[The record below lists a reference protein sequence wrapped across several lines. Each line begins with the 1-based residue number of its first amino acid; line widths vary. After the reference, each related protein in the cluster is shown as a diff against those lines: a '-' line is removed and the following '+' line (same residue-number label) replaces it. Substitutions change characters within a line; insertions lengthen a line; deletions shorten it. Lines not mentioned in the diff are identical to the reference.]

1 MNKITAIILAA
12 GASQRMGTPKALLE
26 FQGETFVG
34 RLTRVFA
41 AACDNVTVVLGN
53 HVEEIRPHVP
63 MRAKVVVNPDPDRG
77 QLSSLQTALSEL
89 PADADGF
96 AFIPVDCP
104 AVEEETVARLARM
117 FSERD
122 RTTRFVIPRI
132 GDKRGHPVFGDRGI
146 ADELLA
152 LPLATGEAR
161 TVVHAH
167 VPNTSYLDVT
177 DTGIFADIDTPEAYK
192 RLVSESKP

>member
-1 MNKITAIILAA
+1 VNKITAIILAG

-26 FQGETFVG
+26 FHGETFVG

-41 AACDNVTVVLGN
+41 AVCDSVTVVLGN

-77 QLSSLQTALSEL
+77 QLSSLQTALAEL

-104 AVEEETVARLARM
+104 AVAEETVARLARM

-122 RTTRFVIPRI
+122 RATRFVIPRI

-152 LPLATGEAR
+152 LPAATGEAR

-167 VPNTSYLDVT
+167 VPNTAYLDVT

>member
-1 MNKITAIILAA
+1 
-12 GASQRMGTPKALLE
+12 MGTPKALLDYH
-26 FQGETFVG
+26 GETFVG

-53 HVEEIRPHVP
+53 HVEQIRPHVP
-63 MRAKVVVNPDPDRG
+63 MRAKVLVNPDPDRG
-77 QLSSLQTALSEL
+77 QLSSLQTALVEL
-89 PADADGF
+89 PSDADGF

-104 AVEEETVARLARM
+104 AVGEETVARLVRM
-117 FSERD
+117 FSARD
-122 RTTRFVIPRI
+122 RATRFVIPRI

-152 LPLATGEAR
+152 LLPATGEAR
-161 TVVHAH
+161 TVVHAY
-167 VPNTSYLDVT
+167 VPNTAYLDVT

-192 RLVSESKP
+192 RLVSESRP

>member
-1 MNKITAIILAA
+1 VNKITAIILAA
-12 GASQRMGTPKALLE
+12 GASQRMGTPKALLKY
-26 FQGETFVG
+26 QAETFVG

-41 AACDNVTVVLGN
+41 AACDDVIVVLGN

-63 MRAKVVVNPDPDRG
+63 MRAKVVVNPEPRRG
-77 QLSSLQTALSEL
+77 QLSSLRTALIEL

-104 AVEEETVARLARM
+104 AVAEETVVQLARM
-117 FSERD
+117 FAERE
-122 RTTRFVIPRI
+122 RSTRFVIPRT
-132 GDKRGHPVFGDRGI
+132 GEKRGHPVFGDRGI

-152 LPLATGEAR
+152 LPATGEAR

-167 VPNTSYLDVT
+167 VPNTKYLDVT
-177 DTGIFADIDTPEAYK
+177 DRGIFADIDTPEAYQ
-192 RLVSESKP
+192 RLLSESRP